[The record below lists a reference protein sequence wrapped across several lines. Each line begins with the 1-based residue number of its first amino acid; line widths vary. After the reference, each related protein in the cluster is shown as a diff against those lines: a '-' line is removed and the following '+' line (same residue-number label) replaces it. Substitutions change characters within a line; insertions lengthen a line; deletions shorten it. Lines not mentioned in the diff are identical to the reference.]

1 MTQLIGSSP
10 HERVKNWFKKYR
22 MKVTT
27 NGRTMTMNSALIQ
40 ENLLHVQQRIET
52 AAENASRER
61 AEICLLAVSKTRMA
75 EEIIAAY
82 QAGQTAFGENY
93 VAEAIEKIKTLS
105 DYPIEWHYIGGIQS
119 NKTRLIAT
127 HFSWVHT
134 IASLKHAK
142 RLNEQRPAEQPPL
155 NICIQVNISHEQS
168 KGGVMESDVLPL
180 AREIVQLGR
189 VKLRGLMALPAPT
202 GDFEKQRK
210 NFSILRKLSEKL
222 QSEEIE
228 LDTLSMGM
236 SADME
241 AAIAEGATIV
251 RIGTAIFG
259 PRA

>member
-1 MTQLIGSSP
+1 M
-10 HERVKNWFKKYR
+10 E
-22 MKVTT
+22 VTT
-27 NGRTMTMNSALIQ
+27 NDYAKTMNSALIQ
-40 ENLLHVQQRIET
+40 GNLRHVQQRIDT
-52 AAENASRER
+52 AARRFSRNSS
-61 AEICLLAVSKTRMA
+61 EIQLLTASKTRA
-75 EEIIAAY
+75 ADDIIAAY

-93 VAEAIEKIKTLS
+93 VTEAIEKIKTLS
-105 DYPIEWHYIGGIQS
+105 DYPLEWHYIGGIQS

-127 HFSWVHT
+127 HFTWVHT

-168 KGGVMESDVLPL
+168 KGGVMVNEVLPL
-180 AREIVQLGR
+180 AREMAQLGR
-189 VKLRGLMALPAPT
+189 VKLRGLMAIPAPT
-202 GDFEKQRK
+202 ENFEKQRK
-210 NFSILRKLSEKL
+210 NFSILRKLMEKL
-222 QSEEIE
+222 QSEGIE

-259 PRA
+259 PRPSVP

>member
-1 MTQLIGSSP
+1 
-10 HERVKNWFKKYR
+10 
-22 MKVTT
+22 
-27 NGRTMTMNSALIQ
+27 MNSALIQ
-40 ENLLHVQQRIET
+40 GNLRHVQQRIDT
-52 AAENASRER
+52 AARRFSRNSS
-61 AEICLLAVSKTRMA
+61 EIQLLTASKTRA
-75 EEIIAAY
+75 ADDIIAAY

-93 VAEAIEKIKTLS
+93 VTEAIEKIKTLS
-105 DYPIEWHYIGGIQS
+105 DYPLEWHYIGGIQS

-127 HFSWVHT
+127 HFTWVHT

-168 KGGVMESDVLPL
+168 KGGVMVNEVLPL
-180 AREIVQLGR
+180 AREMAQLGR
-189 VKLRGLMALPAPT
+189 VKLRGLMAIPAPT
-202 GDFEKQRK
+202 ENFEKQRK
-210 NFSILRKLSEKL
+210 NFSILRKLMEKL
-222 QSEEIE
+222 QSEGIE

-259 PRA
+259 PRPSVP

>member
-1 MTQLIGSSP
+1 
-10 HERVKNWFKKYR
+10 
-22 MKVTT
+22 
-27 NGRTMTMNSALIQ
+27 MTMNSALIR
-40 ENLLHVQQRIET
+40 ENIRHVQQRIET
-52 AAENASRER
+52 AARNASRER
-61 AEICLLAVSKTRMA
+61 SDIRLLAVSKTRTA
-75 EEIIAAY
+75 QEIIAACHG
-82 QAGQTAFGENY
+82 GQTAFGENY
-93 VAEAIEKIKTLS
+93 VTEAIEKIKILA
-105 DYPIEWHYIGGIQS
+105 DYPLEWHYIGAIQS

-127 HFSWVHT
+127 HFAWVHT
-134 IASLKHAK
+134 LASLKHAK
-142 RLNEQRPAEQPPL
+142 RLNAQRPAELPPL

-168 KGGVMESDVLPL
+168 KGGVMESGVLPL

-222 QSEEIE
+222 QSEGIE

-259 PRA
+259 PRT

>member
-1 MTQLIGSSP
+1 MYLNLFQVP
-10 HERVKNWFKKYR
+10 NRFKKYT
-22 MKVTT
+22 MEVTT
-27 NGRTMTMNSALIQ
+27 NSRSMIMNSVLIQ
-40 ENLLHVQQRIET
+40 ENLWHVRQRIET
-52 AAENASRER
+52 AAEDASRSKS
-61 AEICLLAVSKTRMA
+61 EIRLLAVSKTRKA

-82 QAGQTAFGENY
+82 QCGQTAFGENY
-93 VAEAIEKIKTLS
+93 AAEAVEKIKTLA
-105 DYPIEWHYIGGIQS
+105 DYPLEWHYIGGIQS

-134 IASLKHAK
+134 LASLKHAK
-142 RLNEQRPAEQPPL
+142 RLNEQRPAELPPL

-168 KGGVMESDVLPL
+168 KGGVVEDDVLPL
-180 AREIVQLGR
+180 AHEIAQLGR
-189 VKLRGLMALPAPT
+189 IKLRGLMALPAPT
-202 GDFEKQRK
+202 GNFEKQRK

-222 QSEEIE
+222 QSEGIE

-259 PRA
+259 PRKLG

>member
-1 MTQLIGSSP
+1 M
-10 HERVKNWFKKYR
+10 E
-22 MKVTT
+22 VTT
-27 NGRTMTMNSALIQ
+27 NDHVKTMNSALIQ
-40 ENLLHVQQRIET
+40 ENLRHVQQRIEV
-52 AAENASRER
+52 AAGEASRKNS
-61 AEICLLAVSKTRMA
+61 AILLLAVSKTRTA
-75 EEIIAAY
+75 DEIIAAY
-82 QAGQTAFGENY
+82 QGGQTAFGENY
-93 VAEAIEKIKTLS
+93 VAEAIEKIETLA
-105 DYPIEWHYIGGIQS
+105 DYPLEWHYIGGIQS
-119 NKTRLIAT
+119 NKTRLIAS

-134 IASLKHAK
+134 LASLKHAR

-168 KGGVMESDVLPL
+168 KGGLMEDDVLPL
-180 AREIVQLGR
+180 AHEIAQLGR

-222 QSEEIE
+222 QSEGVE

-259 PRA
+259 PRT